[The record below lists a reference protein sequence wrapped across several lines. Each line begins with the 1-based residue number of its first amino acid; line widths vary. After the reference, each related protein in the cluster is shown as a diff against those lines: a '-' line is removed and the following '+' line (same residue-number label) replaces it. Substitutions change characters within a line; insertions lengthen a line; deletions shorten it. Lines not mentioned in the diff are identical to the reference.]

1 MTIRSFTILKEKID
15 HLTVFINGK
24 ERRLVRHTREKY
36 IPPSRRGKWWK
47 VTGEGKGHSR
57 EIKVNCNGVE
67 YRSMSECARQTGIS
81 KSKVSKIVAGQRS
94 EFNISKIVG

>member
-57 EIKVNCNGVE
+57 EIKVTCNGIP
-67 YRSMSECARQTGIS
+67 YRSLSECAREVGIS
-81 KSKVSKIVAGQRS
+81 KSKASKILAGQKS
-94 EFNISKIVG
+94 EFNISKTVG